1 MTRRVAVP
9 RGVLALLVDRTVGWY
24 FAGKV
29 LSSCGIW
36 IQNIAAAVLMFE
48 LTRSAFM
55 VGLVSTAQFLG
66 PLVLAMWAGGLSDRI
81 DRRKLLMAG
90 RLISGTAVSMLATL
104 LSVRG
109 VVDFGG
115 PWMLLAAVLV
125 MGIGMAV
132 SVPAMQALVPSLVEP
147 EELESALALSSAA
160 PSIARTVGP
169 AVGAGLLVLGGPA
182 VAFGTAGITH
192 LLFAAVLV
200 FIRPRRAQT
209 RPAEKPRLLGGVR
222 YLLDDRKAGSLMLGV
237 VALGIGADAMIT
249 LGPSKAELLG
259 GGSELVGLLASAFG
273 VGSVAFLFI
282 LGPLRRR
289 TTLRTVGSTGY
300 MTLAAGLAVTGVSA
314 TTSFAVAGMFLA
326 GLGFMM
332 GAVALNT
339 RIQRRIP
346 DDLRGRVMALWL
358 VAFAGSRPIAALLNG
373 TIAELVSVQA
383 AFVVGALLTV
393 TALPLVRVRYNT
405 PQPDS
410 L

>member
-1 MTRRVAVP
+1 VTDSIAAP

-24 FAGKV
+24 FTGKT

-66 PLVLAMWAGGLSDRI
+66 PLTLAIWAGGLSDRI
-81 DRRKLLMAG
+81 DRRKLLITG
-90 RLISGTAVSMLATL
+90 RLISGTAVTLLATL
-104 LSVRG
+104 LAVGG
-109 VVDFGG
+109 VDGFRA
-115 PWMLLAAVLV
+115 WMLLTAVLV

-147 EELESALALSSAA
+147 NELESALALSSAA

-182 VAFGTAGITH
+182 LAFAIAGITH

-200 FIRPRRAQT
+200 FIRPRRTQA
-209 RPAEKPRLLGGVR
+209 RPSERPRLLGGLK

-237 VALGIGADAMIT
+237 AALGIGADAMIT
-249 LGPSKAELLG
+249 LGPSKADLLG

-289 TTLRTVGSTGY
+289 TNLRIIGSTGY
-300 MTLAAGLAVTGVSA
+300 MTLAAGLTLTGVS
-314 TTSFAVAGMFLA
+314 TTTELAVAGMFFA

-346 DDLRGRVMALWL
+346 DELRGRVMALWL
-358 VAFAGSRPIAALLNG
+358 VAFAGSRPIAAMLNG
-373 TIAELVSVQA
+373 TVAELVSVQA
-383 AFVVGALLTV
+383 AFLVGALLTM

-405 PQPDS
+405 PQPET

>member
-1 MTRRVAVP
+1 MTDSIAAP

-24 FAGKV
+24 FTGKT

-66 PLVLAMWAGGLSDRI
+66 PLTLAMWAGGLSDLI
-81 DRRKLLMAG
+81 DRRKLLITG
-90 RLISGTAVSMLATL
+90 RLISGTAVTVLAAL
-104 LSVRG
+104 LAVRG
-109 VVDFGG
+109 VDGFGG
-115 PWMLLAAVLV
+115 SWMLLAAVLV

-147 EELESALALSSAA
+147 NELESALALSSAA

-169 AVGAGLLVLGGPA
+169 AVGAGLLALGGPA
-182 VAFGTAGITH
+182 LAFGIAGITH
-192 LLFAAVLV
+192 LLFAGVLV
-200 FIRPRRAQT
+200 FIRPRRTQA
-209 RPAEKPRLLGGVR
+209 RPSERPRLLGGLK
-222 YLLDDRKAGSLMLGV
+222 YLLGDRKAGSLMLGIA
-237 VALGIGADAMIT
+237 ALGIGADAMIT
-249 LGPSKAELLG
+249 LGPSKADLLG

-282 LGPLRRR
+282 LSPLRRR
-289 TTLRTVGSTGY
+289 TNLRIIGSSGY
-300 MTLAAGLAVTGVSA
+300 MTLAAGLAITGFSTNTELA
-314 TTSFAVAGMFLA
+314 LAGMFLA

-346 DDLRGRVMALWL
+346 DELRGRVMALWL
-358 VAFAGSRPIAALLNG
+358 VAFAGSRPIAAMLNG

-383 AFVVGALLTV
+383 AFLVGALLTM

-405 PQPDS
+405 PPPDS